1 MTFHFFFLDLKFSSE
16 KFNFIASMRLF
27 LYIKKRMETIM
38 NKHMVVTI
46 LLYTYGSIF
55 NFDKSI
61 FNKSIFTFIK
71 SPKKKL
77 APNLGVSGIED
88 FKIPL

>member
-1 MTFHFFFLDLKFSSE
+1 MKGKISSLEKRALTIKILK
-16 KFNFIASMRLF
+16 
-27 LYIKKRMETIM
+27 
-38 NKHMVVTI
+38 
-46 LLYTYGSIF
+46 
-55 NFDKSI
+55 
-61 FNKSIFTFIK
+61 FIK